1 MVVAWPNDN
10 CRVWHGR
17 VTTAGCGCCRLT
29 GTVERLEQKVEDL
42 HRKLE
47 EAKKSAE
54 NTMGNK
60 KQEKRRTASLAALD
74 RNHDNR

>member
-1 MVVAWPNDN
+1 M
-10 CRVWHGR
+10 
-17 VTTAGCGCCRLT
+17 
-29 GTVERLEQKVEDL
+29 ERLEQKVEDL